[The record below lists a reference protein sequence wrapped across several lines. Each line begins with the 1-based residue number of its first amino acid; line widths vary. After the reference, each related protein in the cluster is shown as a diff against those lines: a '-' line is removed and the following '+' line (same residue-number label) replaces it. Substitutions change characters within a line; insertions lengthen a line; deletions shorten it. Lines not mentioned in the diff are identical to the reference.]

1 MGFSHEI
8 VFLLTNVTPSGSYTG
23 TNTGTTSLDVISNIS
38 SDYIT
43 SLTHTSSNYKTLEF
57 LNYLLFNNLLLVYDY
72 QVKPS
77 SVETLFPLEVDE
89 FTLPAEFKA
98 VEREM
103 RYLQKKYAHLGI
115 ENVYE
120 EMFSLSSKGMK
131 IALDLADKAD
141 NTPTNYS
148 NILNEDGMLID
159 VTKLN
164 TKEIVYL
171 ASSVEDASRFESLEH
186 IKSLYMGTSPNVKLY
201 YPEPFIASPSF
212 VHNDIGYIHI
222 LQYQF

>member
-1 MGFSHEI
+1 
-8 VFLLTNVTPSGSYTG
+8 
-23 TNTGTTSLDVISNIS
+23 
-38 SDYIT
+38 
-43 SLTHTSSNYKTLEF
+43 
-57 LNYLLFNNLLLVYDY
+57 
-72 QVKPS
+72 
-77 SVETLFPLEVDE
+77 
-89 FTLPAEFKA
+89 
-98 VEREM
+98 
-103 RYLQKKYAHLGI
+103 
-115 ENVYE
+115 
-120 EMFSLSSKGMK
+120 MK